1 MGSNA
6 GKAIASVPGASF
18 DSSAASGSNIFN
30 KIGQGTSSSASSSN
44 FSGSLEEPN
53 QYGKCLE
60 KYELLEDTINF
71 ISIGIEPLGLDFG
84 HTVLYHTGPV
94 RCVLP
99 SHLGGGKFFYHL
111 SCLLELKKNRESIIL
126 EYGAYHGREPT
137 YKNYIHYVYGEEK
150 GGLRFSKMSVD
161 DYHNK
166 INNGKKGACIM
177 GDLFI
182 ENKLTLQELLIE
194 CKLTQ
199 SWTANDYNL
208 ATHNCQD
215 FIAKVIEVLKVER
228 TGNDRTKYS
237 HASGKL
243 FYPPVILNA
252 LEKNDM
258 PTALKIA
265 ESIPIVNSFVEIG
278 ARIYKSSNK

>member
-1 MGSNA
+1 M
-6 GKAIASVPGASF
+6 
-18 DSSAASGSNIFN
+18 
-30 KIGQGTSSSASSSN
+30 
-44 FSGSLEEPN
+44 
-53 QYGKCLE
+53 
-60 KYELLEDTINF
+60 
-71 ISIGIEPLGLDFG
+71 
-84 HTVLYHTGPV
+84 
-94 RCVLP
+94 
-99 SHLGGGKFFYHL
+99 
-111 SCLLELKKNRESIIL
+111 ELKKNRESIIL

-166 INNGKKGACIM
+166 IYNGKKGACIM
-177 GDLFI
+177 ADLFI
-182 ENKLTLQELLIE
+182 EKKMTLQELLIE

-258 PTALKIA
+258 PTALRIA
-265 ESIPIVNSFVEIG
+265 ESIPIVNSFFEIG